1 MTHFLSTQ
9 QQLQSKGDLS
19 VQLHIYSCH
28 KVGYLK
34 RIFGHTT
41 LTLNSIRMEQMEQ
54 IIFLLIFLGF
64 LLILIITVYCNWKQR
79 EQRRNAAN
87 HTACG
92 DNIDPDARVEV
103 EDSNAYYSTDYEAG
117 PGTSRTDYNPY
128 YEWKK
133 LFSMQYEI
141 EKYIFGKE
149 KCCFHEIALTKLIFV
164 SIDGLF
170 RFEKWAQSDV
180 QLSTACCEQ

>member
-28 KVGYLK
+28 KVEYLK

-87 HTACG
+87 HTCG

-133 LFSMQYEI
+133 NFHAIRNRKIYFWQGKVLFSWN
-141 EKYIFGKE
+141 
-149 KCCFHEIALTKLIFV
+149 
-164 SIDGLF
+164 SIDKAYF
-170 RFEKWAQSDV
+170 RINWWPI
-180 QLSTACCEQ
+180 

>member
-1 MTHFLSTQ
+1 
-9 QQLQSKGDLS
+9 
-19 VQLHIYSCH
+19 
-28 KVGYLK
+28 
-34 RIFGHTT
+34 
-41 LTLNSIRMEQMEQ
+41 MEQ

-128 YEWKK
+128 YE
-133 LFSMQYEI
+133 
-141 EKYIFGKE
+141 
-149 KCCFHEIALTKLIFV
+149 
-164 SIDGLF
+164 
-170 RFEKWAQSDV
+170 
-180 QLSTACCEQ
+180 